1 MHVINKAGYEVWF
14 TCSRATDPTKLI
26 SGLSYLSS
34 TPPYVPEKRS
44 KLESLQFALVDV
56 CKFMTKAP
64 VHYMVRPLA
73 GREGRHVFQ
82 EIRSADKNSVT
93 PMFTIKVP
101 DETDML
107 VPEGDHIPSPVG
119 TQNIQQTYEK
129 YQKTISSRAVRTI
142 LVKEIMRLG
151 GVKIDGKDAYFL
163 PPAEKDEWDKVVNV
177 ALSSAEFDDS
187 KFYSSKYELDGSAL
201 DAVQVSIEEEI
212 TSGVDSIL
220 AELAQGQ
227 FTDRVQANRLKTLK
241 AMTAKMQ
248 RYESMFGAGLKT
260 CQYKLNE
267 VLNAMNLSQAVDTSS
282 AFDSVVDDV
291 LSVSI

>member
-1 MHVINKAGYEVWF
+1 
-14 TCSRATDPTKLI
+14 
-26 SGLSYLSS
+26 
-34 TPPYVPEKRS
+34 
-44 KLESLQFALVDV
+44 
-56 CKFMTKAP
+56 
-64 VHYMVRPLA
+64 
-73 GREGRHVFQ
+73 
-82 EIRSADKNSVT
+82 
-93 PMFTIKVP
+93 MFTIKVP
-101 DETDML
+101 DDTDIL
-107 VPEGDHIPSPVG
+107 VPEGDHIPSPIG
-119 TQNIQQTYEK
+119 THNIQQTYEK

-163 PPAEKDEWDKVVNV
+163 PPAEKDEWDKVVGV
-177 ALSSAEFDDS
+177 ALSAAEFDDS

-220 AELAQGQ
+220 DELAEGQ

-241 AMTAKMQ
+241 KMTAKMQ

-291 LSVSI
+291 LDVAI